1 MGEKYNFREIE
12 GRWQRRWEED
22 GLYAAADE
30 DERPRYYCL
39 EMFPYPSGRLHM
51 GHVRVYS
58 IGDVLARFKQMQG
71 YNVLHP
77 MAWDAFGLPA
87 ENAAIQRNIHPH
99 QWTWANIDHMRE
111 ELKRLGLSYDWDR
124 EYATCDPDYYRW
136 TQWLFLLLYKN
147 GLAYRKNAAVNWCP
161 SCATVLANEQV
172 VGGLCERCDTA
183 VDRTDLEQWFFK
195 ITDYA
200 HRLLDGLHQLDGWP
214 EKVKA
219 MQANWIGRSEGAEII
234 FAVDGLDEHLP
245 VFTTRADTVFG
256 VTYIVIAPEHELVE
270 KLIANQANGDE
281 IRAFIKD
288 VLAEDEITRTSEETE
303 KRGVFTGS
311 YAIHPL
317 DGRRLP
323 ILIANYVVGGYG
335 TGAVMGVPAHDHRDF
350 SFAKK
355 YDLDIRRVITPES
368 GSVTEELNGAYVEDG
383 ILIDS
388 GDFTGLTSETAR
400 EQIALHLE
408 ASKQGGKKTNYRL
421 RDWLISRQRYWGTPI
436 PIIYC
441 DKCGVVPVPEED
453 LPVVLPTTDI
463 EFRPTGQSP
472 LVDCEQFVN
481 TTCPECGGPGRRETD
496 TMDTFIDSSWYFL
509 RYTDPHNDELPFAK
523 EKADAWMPVEQYIGG
538 IEHAILHLMYC
549 RFFQMVLSDMGLVE
563 TDIPFHNLM
572 TQGMVLRDGAKMS
585 KSKGNVV
592 DPDRIIEQYGA
603 DTARLF
609 ILFASPPE
617 RDLEWSDEG
626 VEGSYRFINRTWRL
640 VVEYVDLI
648 RDKKGPIPEEIG
660 PQERQ
665 LRRIVHGSVKKV
677 TRDIGDRFSFNTAI
691 SAIMELVNGLY
702 QYKELPL
709 EEQDLLVVREAIELL
724 LLVFAPF
731 VPHVTEELWHRL
743 GHNTSIH
750 QEPWPAYDEKA
761 AQAEVVTIVI
771 QINGKVRERVE
782 VPAGSDQEAIKEA
795 VFSEARVQEYTEGKT
810 IVRTV
815 VVPDKLVNIVVK

>member
-1 MGEKYNFREIE
+1 MGDKYNFCEIE
-12 GRWQRRWEED
+12 GRWQKRWEDD
-22 GLYAAADE
+22 GFYATADE

-58 IGDVLARFKQMQG
+58 IGDVLARFKRMQG
-71 YNVLHP
+71 HNVLHP

-99 QWTWANIDHMRE
+99 EWTWANIAHMRK

-136 TQWLFLLLYKN
+136 TQWIFLLLYEN
-147 GLAYRKNAAVNWCP
+147 GLAYRKKAAVNWCP

-183 VDRTDLEQWFFK
+183 VEKTDLEQWFFK

-200 HRLLDGLHQLDGWP
+200 ERLLDGLDELEGWP

-219 MQANWIGRSEGAEII
+219 MQAHWIGRSEGVEIM

-256 VTYIVIAPEHELVE
+256 VTYLVIAPEHELVE
-270 KLIANQANGDE
+270 KLINNQANGHE

-303 KRGVFTGS
+303 KKGIFTGS

-317 DGRRLP
+317 DGRRIP
-323 ILIANYVVGGYG
+323 ILIGNYVVGGYG
-335 TGAVMGVPAHDHRDF
+335 TGAVMGVPAHDHRDLA
-350 SFAKK
+350 FAKK
-355 YDLDIRRVITPES
+355 YDLEIRPVISPDGEPVTGEFPE
-368 GSVTEELNGAYVEDG
+368 AYVEDG
-383 ILIDS
+383 ILVGS
-388 GDFTGLTSETAR
+388 GDFTGLTSEAAR
-400 EQIALHLE
+400 EKIALHLE
-408 ASKQGGKKTNYRL
+408 ASKQGGPKTNYRL

-441 DKCGVVPVPEED
+441 DRCGVVPVPAED

-463 EFRPTGQSP
+463 EFHPTGQSP
-472 LVDCEQFVN
+472 LVDCKEFVN
-481 TTCPECGGPGRRETD
+481 TTCPKCGGPGRRETD

-509 RYTDPHNDELPFAK
+509 RYTDPRNDELPFAK
-523 EKADAWMPVEQYIGG
+523 EKADAWMPVQQYIGG

-549 RFFQMVLSDMGLVE
+549 RFFQMVLADMGLVDA
-563 TDIPFHNLM
+563 DIPFHNLM

-592 DPDRIIEQYGA
+592 DPDQIIERYGA

-640 VVEYVDLI
+640 VVDYVDHI
-648 RDKKGPIPEEIG
+648 KDKRNPIPENLG
-660 PQERQ
+660 PDERQ
-665 LRRIVHGSVKKV
+665 LRRIVHGSVKRV
-677 TRDIGDRFSFNTAI
+677 TRDINERFSFNTAI

-709 EEQDLLVVREAIELL
+709 MEQNLVVVREAVELL
-724 LLVFAPF
+724 LLVLAPF
-731 VPHVTEELWHRL
+731 APHVTEELWHRL
-743 GHNTSIH
+743 GHTTSIH
-750 QEPWPAYDEKA
+750 HEPWPAYDEKA
-761 AQAEVVTIVI
+761 AQAEAVTIVI
-771 QINGKVRERVE
+771 QINGRVRERVE
-782 VPAGSDQEAIKEA
+782 VPAGSDQAVIKEA
-795 VFSEARVQEYTEGKT
+795 VLNEPRVQEYIAGKT
-810 IVRTV
+810 IVRTI